1 MPLQQSS
8 GFFPIHGGDVQ
19 RRHAINIFTR
29 DPKHLAAGRQDRDD
43 IPGGLLQRGCIL
55 AVSISYLLPLMR
67 SYLSALLTALIATF
81 TLAAPALAQTAPA
94 VIKNIKTDFGAT
106 CNGVANDSRAFVNFN
121 AWARRWQQGN
131 SGLIELD
138 IPSGSVCTPF
148 PSSPLRFRTAGFP
161 SVRLQSWPVRWS
173 LP

>member
-1 MPLQQSS
+1 MCWLVQFSWPMRLKEFAHGFDLSGSVALPLSRS
-8 GFFPIHGGDVQ
+8 ASPDIL
-19 RRHAINIFTR
+19 RR
-29 DPKHLAAGRQDRDD
+29 
-43 IPGGLLQRGCIL
+43 LLQRSCIL
-55 AVSISYLLPLMR
+55 AVSNSYLIPLMR
-67 SYLSALLTALIATF
+67 SYLSALLTGLIATF
-81 TLAAPALAQTAPA
+81 SLAAPALAQTAPA